1 MYDIL
6 LRAHSGMRWLVLI
19 AIVAAIIMGFM
30 QGKDA
35 SANRKNTTALV
46 ALILTHIQV
55 LVGLILYFLSP
66 KVAFVEGMMSSALLR
81 FFTVEHIAMMLI
93 GAVVLTIG
101 YAKSKKK
108 DTWGQANKTVAIYYL
123 IALLL
128 FLIRIPWP
136 MQDLGASWF

>member
-55 LVGLILYFLSP
+55 LVGLILYFMSP
-66 KVAFVEGMMSSALLR
+66 KVAFVEGMMSSTLLR

-93 GAVVLTIG
+93 GALIITIG

-108 DTWGQANKTVAIYYL
+108 DTWGKSNKTVAIYYL
-123 IALLL
+123 IALIL